1 MKNMT
6 HQLVGL
12 VAQTAI
18 HAGASSSD
26 NLIDL
31 PIQRESH
38 TDWPVIFGS
47 GAKGAWRS
55 KAELNSRLSPE
66 LIVTLFG
73 PDTNNAA
80 DHSGST
86 LVSDIR
92 LLLLPV
98 RSLTSH
104 FKWVTCPSLL
114 RRFERD
120 LKRLNV
126 PTPFQLDIKPA
137 LNDSSAIVFGNSNDV
152 LFLEDDVLFLEEY
165 RFEARKESHPNLIN
179 ALVDLIGESYRS
191 QLETCL
197 TIVSDDQ
204 FNYLCRAA
212 IPLQARIAID
222 NSNKVVK
229 DGALWYEEYLPPE
242 TVMYNCLSFNLSRD
256 GNQYS
261 SQDLQSLFVKELIA
275 DQNYLQVGGNA
286 TVGMGWFEVNPVQ
299 EVSHA

>member
-55 KAELNSRLSPE
+55 KAELNSGLSPE
-66 LIVTLFG
+66 LIATLFG

-80 DHSGST
+80 EHSGST

-114 RRFERD
+114 QRFERD
-120 LKRLNV
+120 LKRLNIAS
-126 PTPFQLDIKPA
+126 PFQLEIKPA
-137 LNDSSAIVFGNSNDV
+137 LNDSSAIVLGDSND
-152 LFLEDDVLFLEEY
+152 ELFLEEY

-179 ALVDLIGESYRS
+179 ALVALIGESYRF
-191 QLETCL
+191 QLETSL

-222 NSNKVVK
+222 NANKVVK

-261 SQDLQSLFVKELIA
+261 SQDLQKLFVKELIA

>member
-55 KAELNSRLSPE
+55 KAELNSGLSSE
-66 LIVTLFG
+66 LIATLFG

-80 DHSGST
+80 EHSGST

-104 FKWVTCPSLL
+104 YKWVTCPSLL
-114 RRFERD
+114 QRFERD

-126 PTPFQLDIKPA
+126 ESPFQLDIKPA
-137 LNDSSAIVFGNSNDV
+137 LNDSSAIVLGDS
-152 LFLEDDVLFLEEY
+152 DDELFLEEY
-165 RFEARKESHPNLIN
+165 RFEARKESHPNLID

-191 QLETCL
+191 QLETSL

-212 IPLQARIAID
+212 IPIQARIAID
-222 NSNKVVK
+222 NANKVVK

-261 SQDLQSLFVKELIA
+261 SQDLQNLFVKELIA

>member
-55 KAELNSRLSPE
+55 KAELNSGLSSE
-66 LIVTLFG
+66 LITTLFG

-114 RRFERD
+114 KRFERD

-126 PTPFQLDIKPA
+126 VSPFQLDIKPA
-137 LNDSSAIVFGNSNDV
+137 LTDSSAIVLGDS
-152 LFLEDDVLFLEEY
+152 DDELFLEEY
-165 RFEARKESHPNLIN
+165 RFEARKESHPNLIK
-179 ALVDLIGESYRS
+179 ALVELIGESYRS
-191 QLETCL
+191 QLETSL
-197 TIVSDDQ
+197 TIVNDDQ

-222 NSNKVVK
+222 NTNKVVK

-261 SQDLQSLFVKELIA
+261 SQDLQTLFVKELIA
-275 DQNYLQVGGNA
+275 NQNYLQVGGNA
-286 TVGMGWFEVNPVQ
+286 TIGMGWFELNPVQ

>member
-55 KAELNSRLSPE
+55 KAELNSGLSPE
-66 LIVTLFG
+66 LIATLFG

-80 DHSGST
+80 EHSGST

-114 RRFERD
+114 QRFERD
-120 LKRLNV
+120 LKRLNIAS
-126 PTPFQLDIKPA
+126 PFQLEIKPA
-137 LNDSSAIVFGNSNDV
+137 LNDSSAIVLGDSND
-152 LFLEDDVLFLEEY
+152 ELFLEEY

-179 ALVDLIGESYRS
+179 ALVELIGESYRF
-191 QLETCL
+191 QLETSL

-222 NSNKVVK
+222 NANKVVK
-229 DGALWYEEYLPPE
+229 ERKLWYEEYLPPE